1 MITDEER
8 KLGLF
13 IQTQQLIK
21 ELDKLGQQG
30 YEELQPRTG
39 TGRWEFINRID
50 LITNFSSKEK

>member
-21 ELDKLGQQG
+21 ELDRLRQQDYEKLQC
-30 YEELQPRTG
+30 RTG
-39 TGRWEFINRID
+39 TDRWEFINRID

>member
-21 ELDKLGQQG
+21 ELNKLQQQG
-30 YEELQPRTG
+30 YEELQSRTG

>member
-8 KLGLF
+8 KVGLF

-21 ELDKLGQQG
+21 ELDQLRQQG
-30 YEELQPRTG
+30 FEELQSRTG

-50 LITNFSSKEK
+50 LLTNLSSKEK

>member
-21 ELDKLGQQG
+21 ELGKLRQQD
-30 YEELQPRTG
+30 YEELQCRTV

-50 LITNFSSKEK
+50 LITNLSSKEK